1 MCWLNLAGI
10 HCSSHGK
17 PWQRSISIA
26 WRKWTPIGC
35 LSRLSL
41 LIAVCQPA
49 YHGHHFLRNMDSC
62 MVPVSPS
69 TDAATQRPMF
79 SLSVAQSHH
88 VEQLSQQTSS
98 KASMYRS
105 IKIGYACEPYIQQT
119 SNRHLR
125 RILAQFRTGSHWL
138 NIETGRHRK
147 QDRKDRTCPMCT
159 HRIINPGLPPE
170 EFDAF
175 DSDEECSDP
184 IEDEHHAI
192 FDCSAYTDARE
203 QYHDLFQIHITT
215 VGDFLNQPQC
225 NRLANFLTW
234 IRMLR
239 MNRA

>member
-1 MCWLNLAGI
+1 MDERTSGGLCIA
-10 HCSSHGK
+10 SSPDQGRAEGSRVQLRRW
-17 PWQRSISIA
+17 PAAAFEEPAAAPQA
-26 WRKWTPIGC
+26 VPQ
-35 LSRLSL
+35 LS
-41 LIAVCQPA
+41 PA
-49 YHGHHFLRNMDSC
+49 
-62 MVPVSPS
+62 
-69 TDAATQRPMF
+69 TDAATQRPMI
-79 SLSVAQSHH
+79 SLSVARSHH
-88 VEQLSQQTSS
+88 AEQLSQQTSS

-125 RILAQFRTGSHWL
+125 RILAQFRTGLHWL
-138 NIETGRHRK
+138 NIATGRHRK

-192 FDCSAYTDARE
+192 FDCSAYADARE
-203 QYHDLFQIHITT
+203 QYRDLFQIHFTT

-225 NRLANFLTW
+225 NRLATLTW